1 MQKRIVW
8 KNSFFGRN
16 VIKNVFFLFNF
27 FFHFFLKFNLKRIL
41 KNKNNDFQKSCF
53 GRKVPTKYHMDAQMV
68 VNIIEFHEIVRKL
81 KDERK
86 KLEKQKSENFLK
98 KSRKLKKNENIKK
111 GSEIINFTKLK
122 NIILEN
128 FSMKIQ
134 KICLRISN

>member
-1 MQKRIVW
+1 
-8 KNSFFGRN
+8 
-16 VIKNVFFLFNF
+16 
-27 FFHFFLKFNLKRIL
+27 
-41 KNKNNDFQKSCF
+41 
-53 GRKVPTKYHMDAQMV
+53 MDAQMV

-98 KSRKLKKNENIKK
+98 KKSKIKK
-111 GSEIINFTKLK
+111 KIENFKKRSEIINFTKLK